1 MATLDVTPKEGKNT
15 EQELRAQREKIYC
28 TDTQG
33 GAPCTPGAI
42 AQALGITHAGDIP
55 PMEGRITMFHR
66 LVEQNFVQEMDVFSE
81 HYPNSWQTHVLS
93 QFKAYH
99 AFLDYAKTPYG
110 AVMMG
115 RILRDNFT
123 SSFIGVKRF
132 KIIRDDNDSAKG
144 GPDVIKL
151 PTGFPLITVLNT
163 GDKVDP
169 SAIIHHEFGH
179 TRFFKGH
186 HSRKEVS
193 IQDER
198 IAVIRMENPARMY
211 NKNEPRYAYYHP
223 DLGVTI
229 NIITGQV
236 KHGIWATDK
245 ADPRIFIEPG
255 KKTP

>member
-1 MATLDVTPKEGKNT
+1 MHRHPRR
-15 EQELRAQREKIYC
+15 RALHA
-28 TDTQG
+28 G
-33 GAPCTPGAI
+33 GDRPSAR
-42 AQALGITHAGDIP
+42 ITHAGDIP

-66 LVEQNFVQEMDVFSE
+66 LVEQNFVQELDVFSKY
-81 HYPNSWQTHVLS
+81 YPDSWQTHVLS

-99 AFLDYAKTPYG
+99 SFLDYAKTPYG

-115 RILRDNFT
+115 RVLRDNFT
-123 SSFIGVKRF
+123 SSFIGIKRF
-132 KIIRDDNDSAKG
+132 KIVRDDYSSAKG
-144 GPDVIKL
+144 DTNLIRL
-151 PTGFPLITVLNT
+151 PAGFPLLKRLAT
-163 GDKVDP
+163 GDEVDP
-169 SAIIHHEFGH
+169 SATIHHEFGH

-211 NKNEPRYAYYHP
+211 NKNEPRYAYY
-223 DLGVTI
+223 DKRFEATI

-245 ADPRIFIEPG
+245 ADPRIFIEPS
-255 KKTP
+255 KRMP

>member
-1 MATLDVTPKEGKNT
+1 MTTLDVTPKEGKKT

-33 GAPCTPGAI
+33 GAPRTPGAI
-42 AQALGITHAGDIP
+42 AQALGLTHAGDIP

-66 LVEQNFVQEMDVFSE
+66 LVQQNFVRNMDVFSE
-81 HYPNSWQTHVLS
+81 KYTHSWKTYVFS
-93 QFKAYH
+93 QLKAYH
-99 AFLDYAKTPYG
+99 SFLDYAKTPYG
-110 AVMMG
+110 AVMIG
-115 RILRDNFT
+115 RVLRDNFT
-123 SSFIGVKRF
+123 SNANSAKRF
-132 KIIRDDNDSAKG
+132 EIWRIDESEAMGSTNH
-144 GPDVIKL
+144 IQL
-151 PTGFPLITVLNT
+151 PAGFPLLKRLAT
-163 GDKVDP
+163 GDEVDP
-169 SAIIHHEFGH
+169 SAMIQHEFGH
-179 TRFFKGH
+179 TRFFQGYKAG
-186 HSRKEVS
+186 KEVS

-223 DLGVTI
+223 DLGATI

-236 KHGIWATDK
+236 KQGIWATDK

>member
-1 MATLDVTPKEGKNT
+1 MTTLDVTPKEGRKT

-28 TDTQG
+28 TETQG

-55 PMEGRITMFHR
+55 PVEGRIRMFHR
-66 LVEQNFVQEMDVFSE
+66 LVEQNFVQEMDVFSYDYV
-81 HYPNSWQTHVLS
+81 HSWKSYVLS
-93 QFKAYH
+93 QLKAYH

-110 AVMMG
+110 AVMIG

-123 SSFIGVKRF
+123 SSFIGTKRF
-132 KIIRDDNDSAKG
+132 QIQRYDDSRAKG
-144 GPDVIKL
+144 DTDFIRL
-151 PTGFPLITVLNT
+151 PSGFPLLKRLAT
-163 GDKVDP
+163 GDEVDP
-169 SAIIHHEFGH
+169 SAMIHHEFGH

-186 HSRKEVS
+186 HSGKEVS

-198 IAVIRMENPARMY
+198 IAVIRMENPARIY

-223 DLGVTI
+223 DLGATI

-236 KHGIWATDK
+236 KQGIWATDK

-255 KKTP
+255 KRTP